1 MRPINFNRLSDR
13 THQTGWLVGEQGY
26 TALHLAAKFNYPR
39 LVHYLLEPRWSGLGG
54 ASTAVLVML
63 GGVAAF
69 AMMLFEFRVVQLASG
84 LRGIAER
91 IEPTRPTEGDAYALE
106 NRRPLPATLR
116 EAMEAAQGSTFLAE
130 TLGEPL
136 VGLLI
141 DNAARELDVV
151 EREVP
156 PSELARYLEAM

>member
-1 MRPINFNRLSDR
+1 MAYQDFCWRQVVYICNRHDASED
-13 THQTGWLVGEQGY
+13 E
-26 TALHLAAKFNYPR
+26 AK
-39 LVHYLLEPRWSGLGG
+39 
-54 ASTAVLVML
+54 T
-63 GGVAAF
+63 
-69 AMMLFEFRVVQLASG
+69 
-84 LRGIAER
+84 
-91 IEPTRPTEGDAYALE
+91 
-106 NRRPLPATLR
+106 R